1 MIPDTPSHYGTISRI
16 LHWGMAIAIALM
28 YLLVVAWHLT
38 GQAQALI
45 PVHKALGTLLFMLVF
60 ARILWAIAAEQR
72 PRATGLAARL
82 GHLAL
87 YLLMLTVPTIALI
100 RDAAAGRD
108 GSAENAATRF
118 GDLWHSRAAWMLLLF
133 IAGHV
138 LMTAIHQHRGEKIL
152 QRMAG
157 RCAHPKNENTP

>member
-1 MIPDTPSHYGTISRI
+1 MTPDTPSHYGTISRA
-16 LHWGMAIAIALM
+16 LHWSIAIAIACM
-28 YLLVVAWHLT
+28 YLLALAWRVSGHT
-38 GQAQALI
+38 ETLI

-72 PRATGLAARL
+72 PHATSLAARL

-100 RDAAAGRD
+100 RDAAGHD

-118 GDLWHSRAAWMLLLF
+118 GDLWHSRAAWLLLLF
-133 IAGHV
+133 IAGHI
-138 LMTAIHQHRGEKIL
+138 LMTAIHQYRGEKIL

>member
-1 MIPDTPSHYGTISRI
+1 MTPDTPSHYGTISRA
-16 LHWGMAIAIALM
+16 LHWSMAIAIAGM
-28 YLLVVAWHLT
+28 YLLALAWRLFGHT
-38 GQAQALI
+38 EILI
-45 PVHKALGTLLFMLVF
+45 PVHKALGILLLILVF
-60 ARILWAIAAEQR
+60 ARILWAVAAEQR
-72 PRATGLAARL
+72 PRVTSLAARL

-118 GDLWHSRAAWMLLLF
+118 GDLWHSRAAWLLLLL
-133 IAGHV
+133 IAGHI
-138 LMTAIHQHRGEKIL
+138 LMTAIHQYRGEKIL

-157 RCAHPKNENTP
+157 RRAHPENTP

>member
-1 MIPDTPSHYGTISRI
+1 MTPDTPSHYGTISRA
-16 LHWGMAIAIALM
+16 LHWSMAVAIACM
-28 YLLVVAWHLT
+28 YLLALAWHVSSHT
-38 GQAQALI
+38 EILI
-45 PVHKALGTLLFMLVF
+45 PVHKALGILLLMLVF
-60 ARILWAIAAEQR
+60 ARILWAVAAEQR
-72 PRATGLAARL
+72 PRAISLAARL

-87 YLLMLTVPTIALI
+87 YLRMLTVPTIALI

-118 GDLWHSRAAWMLLLF
+118 GDLWHSRAAWLLLLL
-133 IAGHV
+133 IAGHI
-138 LMTAIHQHRGEKIL
+138 LMTAIHQYRGEKIL

>member
-1 MIPDTPSHYGTISRI
+1 MTPDTPSHYGTISRI

-28 YLLVVAWHLT
+28 YLLAVAWRLFGHT
-38 GQAQALI
+38 EILI
-45 PVHKALGTLLFMLVF
+45 PVHKALDTLLLILVF
-60 ARILWAIAAEQR
+60 ARILWAVAAEQR
-72 PRATGLAARL
+72 PRAISLAARL

-118 GDLWHSRAAWMLLLF
+118 GDLWHSRAAWLLLLF
-133 IAGHV
+133 IAGHI

-157 RCAHPKNENTP
+157 RYAHPKNENTP

>member
-1 MIPDTPSHYGTISRI
+1 MTPDTPSHYGTISRI
-16 LHWGMAIAIALM
+16 LHWSMAIAIVCM
-28 YLLVVAWHLT
+28 YLLALAWRVSGHT
-38 GQAQALI
+38 EPLI
-45 PVHKALGTLLFMLVF
+45 PVHKALGTLLLILVF
-60 ARILWAIAAEQR
+60 ARILWAVAAEQR
-72 PRATGLAARL
+72 PRASSLAARL
-82 GHLAL
+82 GHHAL

-118 GDLWHSRAAWMLLLF
+118 GDLWHSRAAWLLLLL
-133 IAGHV
+133 IAGHI
-138 LMTAIHQHRGEKIL
+138 LMTIIHQHRGEKIL

>member
-1 MIPDTPSHYGTISRI
+1 MTPDTPNRYGTISRA
-16 LHWGMAIAIALM
+16 LHWSMAVAIACM
-28 YLLVVAWHLT
+28 YLLALAWHLT
-38 GQAQALI
+38 GHTEILI
-45 PVHKALGTLLFMLVF
+45 PVHKALGTLLLMLVF

-108 GSAENAATRF
+108 GNAENAATHF
-118 GDLWHSRAAWMLLLF
+118 GDLWHSRAAWLLLLL
-133 IAGHV
+133 IAGHI
-138 LMTAIHQHRGEKIL
+138 LMTAIHQHRGKKIL

-157 RCAHPKNENTP
+157 RCVHPKNENTP

>member
-1 MIPDTPSHYGTISRI
+1 MTPDTPSHYGTISRV
-16 LHWGMAIAIALM
+16 LHWSMAVAIACM
-28 YLLVVAWHLT
+28 YLLAVAWHVSGHT
-38 GQAQALI
+38 ETLI
-45 PVHKALGTLLFMLVF
+45 PVHKALGILLLMLLF

-72 PRATGLAARL
+72 PRATSLAARL

-100 RDAAAGRD
+100 RDAATGRD
-108 GSAENAATRF
+108 GNAENAATHF
-118 GDLWHSRAAWMLLLF
+118 GDLWHSRAAWLLLLL
-133 IAGHV
+133 IAGHI

-157 RCAHPKNENTP
+157 RRNPQNSPQK

>member
-1 MIPDTPSHYGTISRI
+1 MTPDTPSHYGTISRA
-16 LHWGMAIAIALM
+16 LHWSMAIAIACM
-28 YLLVVAWHLT
+28 YLLALAWHVSGHT
-38 GQAQALI
+38 EILI

-72 PRATGLAARL
+72 PRATSLAARL

-87 YLLMLTVPTIALI
+87 YLLMLTVPTI
-100 RDAAAGRD
+100 
-108 GSAENAATRF
+108 F
-118 GDLWHSRAAWMLLLF
+118 GDLWHSRAAWLLLLL
-133 IAGHV
+133 IAGHI

-157 RCAHPKNENTP
+157 RRDHPENTP

>member
-1 MIPDTPSHYGTISRI
+1 MTPDTPSHYGTISRA
-16 LHWGMAIAIALM
+16 LHWGMAVAIALM
-28 YLLVVAWHLT
+28 YLLAVAWHLT

-72 PRATGLAARL
+72 PRATSLAARL

-108 GSAENAATRF
+108 GSAENAAT
-118 GDLWHSRAAWMLLLF
+118 WLLLLP
-133 IAGHV
+133 IAGHI
-138 LMTAIHQHRGEKIL
+138 LMPAIHQHRGEKIL

-157 RCAHPKNENTP
+157 RRAHPENTP

>member
-1 MIPDTPSHYGTISRI
+1 MTPDTPNHYGTISRA
-16 LHWGMAIAIALM
+16 LHWGMAVAIALM
-28 YLLVVAWHLT
+28 YLLAVAWHLT

-72 PRATGLAARL
+72 PRATSLAARL

-100 RDAAAGRD
+100 RDAAGRD
-108 GSAENAATRF
+108 GSAENAATHF
-118 GDLWHSRAAWMLLLF
+118 GDLWHSRAAWLLLLL
-133 IAGHV
+133 IAGHI

-157 RCAHPKNENTP
+157 RRDHPEDTP